1 MEELDIL
8 KKNWQTREQ
17 EFPKVSYKEIY
28 AMLLKKSSSMVGWI
42 FYISIG
48 EILLWI
54 ALYFLIPESSKQFQ
68 IDMGLGSFNK
78 WFTVINLLVVV
89 FFIVLFYKNHI
100 KIKSTSSIKELMKN
114 ILKTRKTV
122 HLFVYYNLII
132 SALLVFFTNLYYFLN
147 KEKLVEALSH
157 EKLYAG
163 INVDTFIGANVI
175 AGIIILG
182 LLVIFYALIYGLLLK
197 RLKRNFKEL
206 QKIEV

>member
-157 EKLYAG
+157 DKLYAG

>member
-157 EKLYAG
+157 DKLYAG
-163 INVDTFIGANVI
+163 INVDTFIGASVI